1 MLRKI
6 IIFSVCAMASASL
19 PTLYE
24 TNKDAFLDPAKPTV
38 TTTGEPTDGIE
49 LASSKPAGQE
59 TLSGRKVRLAAD
71 ARGHYFGDFKMN
83 GRKIAGMVDTGA
95 TYVAINVSTARK
107 IGLHLAA
114 DDFKYP
120 VDTANG
126 KAMAAAVTIETL
138 QIGRIVIEDVQTVV
152 LEDKALSG
160 TLIGAS
166 FLNRLEKFQV
176 ENGSLLLAQ

>member
-6 IIFSVCAMASASL
+6 LIFSACGLTSAAL

-24 TNKDAFLDPAKPTV
+24 QNRDSLDALLKPAVETSRPADGIRAVSAKPST
-38 TTTGEPTDGIE
+38 
-49 LASSKPAGQE
+49 QE

-71 ARGHYFGDFKMN
+71 ARGHYTGDFKLN
-83 GRKIAGMVDTGA
+83 GRKISGMIDTGA
-95 TYVAINVSTARK
+95 TYVAINLSTARK
-107 IGLHLAA
+107 IGVKLAA

-126 KAMAAAVTIETL
+126 RTMAAAAMIDTL
-138 QIGRIVIEDVQTVV
+138 QIGRIVVADVQTMV
-152 LEDKALSG
+152 LDDKALGG

-166 FLNRLEKFQV
+166 FLNRLAKFQV
-176 ENGSLLLAQ
+176 ENGALLLVQ